1 MVERGELDGSREAL
15 RGGSEVDFP
24 ALAGPWPPS
33 ASPLVRVASEE
44 WSLSGR
50 RISIEAGIDE
60 GVARI
65 AARTG
70 AISLGVTRATGNSMM
85 RHRSARVMP
94 DQCVVESSAEGGVVV
109 ERWVAAL
116 ELPVA
121 AWEIAAPPGCEIRAG
136 VIARAVADNQ
146 RSVIEWAVREDRE
159 FAALVDGAS
168 SACIRTMGGEIRA
181 MGGGRLSID
190 AVGGAADPMRM
201 LFALSENA
209 ADLARTIDLVQ
220 RRGLPGL
227 LSQRAQHARL
237 LADYGVAIE
246 TPEPGIA
253 AAFEWAKVDADAA
266 DGFPPADV
274 PDDGPAALDLLRR
287 AARGPTQAAAGDVL
301 RAGLALWGVAPDAAG
316 AGVTI
321 RPWLPPE
328 WSAMALRRLRTGPT
342 AIDCEIRRRPGRIV
356 ARIARVS
363 GPPLVV
369 TVQPRDVFIAAITID
384 DAALGGDRA
393 RFVAEQRHE
402 VIFDLHE

>member
-1 MVERGELDGSREAL
+1 M
-15 RGGSEVDFP
+15 
-24 ALAGPWPPS
+24 
-33 ASPLVRVASEE
+33 RVASDA

-50 RISIEAGIDE
+50 RISIEAGIGD

-65 AARTG
+65 ASRTG
-70 AISLGVTRATGNSMM
+70 AMSLGVTRADGNSVME
-85 RHRSARVMP
+85 HRAARVMP
-94 DQCVVESSAEGGVVV
+94 DQCVVESSVARGVVV

-121 AWEIAAPPGCEIRAG
+121 AWEIAAPPGCAIRAD
-136 VIARAVADNQ
+136 VIARTAADNQ
-146 RSVIEWAVREDRE
+146 QSVMEWAVSEDRE
-159 FAALVDGAS
+159 SAALLDGAS
-168 SACIRTMGGEIRA
+168 SASIRATGGEIRA
-181 MGGGRLSID
+181 ICGGKLRID
-190 AVGGAADPMRM
+190 AAPGTSDAMRV

-253 AAFEWAKVDADAA
+253 AAFEWAKVDGDVATGIPA
-266 DGFPPADV
+266 ADV
-274 PDDGPAALDLLRR
+274 PGDSRAALDLLRR
-287 AARGPTQAAAGDVL
+287 AAQGPMPSAASDVL
-301 RAGLALWGVAPDAAG
+301 GAGLALWGVTPDAAG
-316 AGVTI
+316 AGVTV

-328 WSAMALRRLRTGPT
+328 WPAMALRRLRTGPT

-356 ARIARVS
+356 TRIARVS

-369 TVQPRDVFIAAITID
+369 TVQPRDAAIASITVD
-384 DAALGGDRA
+384 DVALGGARA
-393 RFVAEQRHE
+393 RFVAERRHE